1 MNARNHRD
9 ELVAQAARERYF
21 CGGAMC
27 RHSKA
32 MHSSVHPA
40 FGAHNPPGFDH
51 TRIFYQHQFRFHFLL
66 TEPYHDEN
74 VEIVVT
80 HLEELNQNES
90 SKILYSLGKKGGGLH
105 NPGWCYPVVI
115 ASSKKTSQ
123 QTIDYIASW
132 LPHPDDVSPAQLLE
146 FFQPFNLQGWA
157 ETRKS
162 MERP

>member
-1 MNARNHRD
+1 MIERVHKYEMA
-9 ELVAQAARERYF
+9 AQAARERYF
-21 CGGAMC
+21 CAGAMC

-32 MHSSVHPA
+32 QHYSVHPV
-40 FGAHNPPGFDH
+40 FGPRNPSGFDH
-51 TRIFYQHQFRFHFLL
+51 ARIFYQTQFRFHFLL
-66 TEPYHDEN
+66 TEPYHDDN
-74 VEIVVT
+74 VRIVEKLIGET
-80 HLEELNQNES
+80 NQYEPINL
-90 SKILYSLGKKGGGLH
+90 IYSLGKKGSGLH
-105 NPGWCYPVVI
+105 NPGWCYPIVI